1 MTKIAPL
8 NRNMLLFGISLVS
21 FICVGHTLASVSSI
35 PVADSIGLRVAITD
49 KGLKYV
55 SSVAVPILQ
64 SELSS
69 ITVPNVPFSQ
79 DGFEGGITSITCK
92 NFDIGAL
99 TLTANV
105 GATVAMA
112 ATGVALS
119 CSAHWN
125 YKLKVWPHVPEGSGT
140 VDISIG
146 GGSSFT
152 STIGISNN
160 TGVFTSLSLSSCT
173 SDVVVSN
180 LHFHG
185 GLSGDI
191 LNLFKSII
199 KKTVQKEVN
208 GQVCSA
214 IKKGIVDT
222 LNPMFAKPPADY
234 LACTVLG
241 KSIVCDVSLGQQP
254 PSGSGPPIPVP
265 MLPSP
270 DPNAAPTHEI
280 LIMMDMTPFNF
291 LMYVIFDAGLLDI
304 VVTSDMIPSGFPQI
318 LNTSNFNDIAPG
330 MYKKWPNLGMQLE
343 VNVTQAPNFHVVT
356 PKEDAISGH
365 TALSLSMD
373 TDIIF
378 QVLDPT
384 TGLENAFDVHC
395 PFDASVEIDVMKH
408 TVE

>member
-1 MTKIAPL
+1 MF
-8 NRNMLLFGISLVS
+8 MFLFGISGLVS
-21 FICVGHTLASVSSI
+21 FICVGRTLASVSLSI
-35 PVADSIGLRVAITD
+35 PVADSIGLRIAITD

-69 ITVPNVPFSQ
+69 ITVPDVPFSE

-99 TLTANV
+99 TLTANA

-125 YKLKVWPHVPEGSGT
+125 YKLKVWPHVPDGAGT

-160 TGVFTSLSLSSCT
+160 TGVFTSLSLPSCT

-199 KKTVQKEVN
+199 KKTIQKEVN

-241 KSIVCDVSLGQQP
+241 KSVVCDVSLGQQP
-254 PSGSGPPIPVP
+254 SPGSGPPIPVP

-330 MYKKWPNLGMQLE
+330 MYKKWPDLGMQLE

-356 PKEDAISGH
+356 PKDAINNH

-395 PFDASVEIDVMKH
+395 PFDASVEIDVMKNSI
-408 TVE
+408 E